1 MYVFSLIEIITNK
14 LEIEKDINKISIIDF
29 IKFFKNYYN
38 VMSIIK
44 NFKNPTDEERYIISV
59 FSINKISEQK
69 YLLSQNYFNNL
80 FLDIYFILG
89 NPFSIDTFQFDDL
102 YKNKEILNEIPRI
115 LIDIYD
121 KLMEDKLL
129 YKYYNIDLIKR
140 WENTII
146 QKPVSYKEYKK
157 ISKLSDEDKIKK
169 WNEYNNIFLIY
180 NDNCLRFKKYLQ
192 EVNKFYSLKKIDIVG
207 CYNISKDLYI
217 NCLESHLGIKLDID
231 KLEKWAKK
239 ELNKLSNEMK
249 NCIKE
254 INPKIEDADQLTML
268 KKINTNQLYKSKE
281 DYIKHHRE
289 IINKYRNIYI
299 KNFKFELFT
308 EPNLVVFNSKDLG
321 SAYYFE
327 DNFYLNVHNYKE
339 KYKNTTE
346 SLVLHES
353 IPGHHLQVHTAK
365 NIDFNNR
372 LLYYYFNSITNG
384 FIEGWGLFSENLG
397 INQSIWD
404 KIGRIEYEM
413 LRTLRVIVDIQIH
426 YRGKTP
432 NQIFKFMKK
441 YLATNDNEVINE
453 IYRYVCQPGQA
464 ISYKIGSEVF
474 KTILRKKGIKTFT
487 EPAAIEIYKEI
498 IKNGHKPLKFLLEE
512 YKINKDELF

>member
-102 YKNKEILNEIPRI
+102 YKNKEIINEIPRI

-192 EVNKFYSLKKIDIVG
+192 E
-207 CYNISKDLYI
+207 
-217 NCLESHLGIKLDID
+217 
-231 KLEKWAKK
+231 
-239 ELNKLSNEMK
+239 
-249 NCIKE
+249 
-254 INPKIEDADQLTML
+254 
-268 KKINTNQLYKSKE
+268 
-281 DYIKHHRE
+281 
-289 IINKYRNIYI
+289 IILAQ
-299 KNFKFELFT
+299 FG
-308 EPNLVVFNSKDLG
+308 FN
-321 SAYYFE
+321 
-327 DNFYLNVHNYKE
+327 
-339 KYKNTTE
+339 
-346 SLVLHES
+346 
-353 IPGHHLQVHTAK
+353 
-365 NIDFNNR
+365 
-372 LLYYYFNSITNG
+372 
-384 FIEGWGLFSENLG
+384 
-397 INQSIWD
+397 
-404 KIGRIEYEM
+404 
-413 LRTLRVIVDIQIH
+413 
-426 YRGKTP
+426 
-432 NQIFKFMKK
+432 
-441 YLATNDNEVINE
+441 
-453 IYRYVCQPGQA
+453 
-464 ISYKIGSEVF
+464 
-474 KTILRKKGIKTFT
+474 
-487 EPAAIEIYKEI
+487 
-498 IKNGHKPLKFLLEE
+498 
-512 YKINKDELF
+512 